1 MAAQVA
7 LRRRQCIE
15 ERLKIKNKF
24 NNNNNTTINATIKTT
39 NNNNGDAKNFE
50 IKNFE
55 AKNFELKTFEK
66 NFQTKNE
73 TKTDG
78 LNSEDSN
85 EIDSNETD
93 YNYNLHNSFNQLI
106 DQLEHSI
113 DKKFDQQIGSA
124 AAFALLKKERG
135 NLNQTVES
143 IIKGKKLKR

>member
-24 NNNNNTTINATIKTT
+24 NNNNNTTINIT

-50 IKNFE
+50 TKNFE

-66 NFQTKNE
+66 NFQAKNE

-93 YNYNLHNSFNQLI
+93 YSYDLHNSFNQLI

-135 NLNQTVES
+135 NLNQTVQS

>member
-15 ERLKIKNKF
+15 ERLKIKNKLS
-24 NNNNNTTINATIKTT
+24 NNNNTNINTT
-39 NNNNGDAKNFE
+39 NNSNNNGDAKNFE
-50 IKNFE
+50 AKNFE
-55 AKNFELKTFEK
+55 AKNFELKTFEM
-66 NFQTKNE
+66 NFQAKNE

-85 EIDSNETD
+85 EIDPNETD
-93 YNYNLHNSFNQLI
+93 YNCDLHNSFNQLI